1 MRTHDALEPNPLI
14 HRIDRGRFPI
24 LDGAATSASEFQAGN
39 LVLSDGW
46 IEEITPA
53 DTTPPLEDEQ
63 VQLDAA
69 DCTILPGF
77 VDVHIHGSDGFDTMD
92 ATPEALH
99 AISRF
104 LARHGVTGFYAT
116 TMTASHGATLAAVQ
130 NVAAVIDAVIDTPL
144 PGARLLGVHLEGPY
158 LSPDFPGAQM
168 KEYVRDP
175 NLAEFEE
182 LVAAGPVRLITL
194 APERPGADGLMEQ
207 ALAQG
212 IVVILGHTAA
222 TYDQATEAIERGA
235 SQATHTFNA
244 MTGLHHRQPG
254 MVGTILSNDAIY
266 AQVIPD
272 NIHVHPAAMAILARC
287 KGPDRTLLITDAI
300 RATGLPEGET
310 ELGGQIVTV
319 RNGACRLADGTL
331 AGSIV
336 TMDVALRNFLRAADW
351 SLAHGWPVSSRSAAR
366 SLGLDDEV
374 GSVAPGFRADLVLL
388 DRNLNVVATVVGGRL
403 VYLRDGWRIGR

>member
-1 MRTHDALEPNPLI
+1 MRINDSPEQSPLI
-14 HRIDRGRFPI
+14 HRIDRGRFP
-24 LDGAATSASEFQAGN
+24 LTDGATTSTSEFQAGN
-39 LVLSDGW
+39 LVLSEDGW

-53 DTTPPLEDEQ
+53 DSTPLEDDQ
-63 VQLDAA
+63 VQLDAV

-77 VDVHIHGSDGFDTMD
+77 VDVHIHGSDGYDTMD

-116 TMTASHGATLAAVQ
+116 TMTASQAATLAAVE
-130 NVAAVIDAVIDTPL
+130 NAAAVMDDPL

-158 LSPDFPGAQM
+158 LSPQFPGAQM

-182 LVAAGPVRLITL
+182 WVAAGPVRLITL
-194 APERPGADGLMEQ
+194 APERPGADALMDR
-207 ALAQG
+207 ALSLG

-222 TYDQATEAIERGA
+222 TYDQAIDAIDRGA

-254 MVGTILSNDAIY
+254 MVGATLSNDAIY

-272 NIHVHPAAMAILARC
+272 NIHVHPGAMAILARC

-310 ELGGQIVTV
+310 ELGGQPVVV

-336 TMDVALRNFLRAADW
+336 TMDLALRNFLRAADW

-366 SLGLDDEV
+366 SLGLDDEL
-374 GSVAPGFRADLVLL
+374 GTVAPGFRADLVLL
-388 DRNLNVVATVVGGRL
+388 DRHLDVVATVVGGKL
-403 VYLRDGWRIGR
+403 VYLREGEEARVKK